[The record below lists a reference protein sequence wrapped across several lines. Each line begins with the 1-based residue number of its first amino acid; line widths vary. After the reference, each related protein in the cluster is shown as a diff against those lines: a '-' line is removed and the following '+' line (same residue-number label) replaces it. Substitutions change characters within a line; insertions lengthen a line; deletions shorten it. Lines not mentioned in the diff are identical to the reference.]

1 MWFFYGL
8 ALMAGIANAVQSGVN
23 ATLAKNLAQPF
34 AAGIVISLV
43 GATTLLAIGLIL
55 GRFAPPSLSDIRAVP
70 HWAWLGGMMG
80 ALLVLSQLYVAQRIG
95 AAPYLGLLVT
105 AGVVTSILLDH
116 FGWVGF
122 EQHPVSLWRICGGL
136 LMIAGIALAAMF

>member
-1 MWFFYGL
+1 
-8 ALMAGIANAVQSGVN
+8 
-23 ATLAKNLAQPF
+23 
-34 AAGIVISLV
+34 
-43 GATTLLAIGLIL
+43 
-55 GRFAPPSLSDIRAVP
+55 
-70 HWAWLGGMMG
+70 MG
-80 ALLVLSQLYVAQRIG
+80 ALLILSQLYVAQRIG

-136 LMIAGIALAAMF
+136 LMIAGIALVAMF